1 MPKGQD
7 TRHDPARKVGV
18 REINEKFYPPAPQT
32 STGGG
37 AGGQKPPKK
46 KIAGAGGGGPG
57 GPGGPNDPYGPQK
70 KRDDYNNPPLN
81 PAPNKGKDYPNKVG
95 PVKKEQNPH
104 EIMPRKE
111 PAPNK
116 DKGYPSKIGPKKE
129 DKNPHEY
136 GLSKPAP
143 NKDKP
148 ARGVSK
154 EAGKGQQPYGKE
166 EREEKYKNGWYN

>member
-70 KRDDYNNPPLN
+70 KRDDYNSYPPK
-81 PAPNKGKDYPNKVG
+81 PAPNRDKEYSKTVG
-95 PVKKEQNPH
+95 PSKKEQNPH
-104 EIMPRKE
+104 EIK
-111 PAPNK
+111 
-116 DKGYPSKIGPKKE
+116 PSKNPDYNTVPPEQRQLKKKTKDNLNENPAPKKE
-129 DKNPHEY
+129 
-136 GLSKPAP
+136 KPMP
-143 NKDKP
+143 P
-148 ARGVSK
+148 
-154 EAGKGQQPYGKE
+154 KE
-166 EREEKYKNGWYN
+166 ERGEKYRNGWYN